1 MAEEN
6 IPLLQA
12 RLAEW
17 MGVSRPSVSEAIKRL
32 TRDGL
37 ITANGRTL
45 AFTKEGRR
53 LARTLVD
60 RHRLAEHFLIRILGL
75 PWHRAHEEAAGWER
89 VMTDTVERR
98 IREILH
104 DPPTCPHGNPIHGSK
119 KAVDQSGL
127 VPLPEV
133 EPGQTVLV
141 GRLTEDLELNTEVM
155 RFFED
160 GGLMPGARVKIEG
173 TAPDGTITLRT
184 RGKTV
189 ALGEHLAD
197 NIWVQRAG
205 GRK

>member
-37 ITANGRTL
+37 VRANGRVL
-45 AFTKEGRR
+45 AFTKEGKR

-60 RHRLAEHFLIRILGL
+60 RHRLAEHFLIQILGL

-89 VMTDTVERR
+89 VMSDAVEER

-104 DPPTCPHGNPIHGSK
+104 DPSTCPHGNPIHGSSK
-119 KAVDQSGL
+119 PVDQSAL
-127 VPLPEV
+127 IPLPEV
-133 EPGQTVLV
+133 VPGETAVL
-141 GRLTEDLELNTEVM
+141 GRLTEDLELDTDVM
-155 RFFED
+155 RFFEES
-160 GGLMPGARVKIEG
+160 GLMPGARIKVEG
-173 TAPDGTITLRT
+173 VAPDRTMSLRT
-184 RGKTV
+184 QGKVV

-197 NIWVQRAG
+197 NVWVQRAG
-205 GRK
+205 RRK